1 MHQRRLIAVSP
12 VLLALLLGLS
22 MFFNEPTD
30 IQETFIDCPIAQQ
43 SCSFD
48 TAFGEASLT
57 LTPQPPSSKSGINV
71 EFNLSGDAPQR
82 VWIDLQGKTM
92 YMGINQRDLQP
103 TEGVWKA
110 PASLGVCTTGMMRWV
125 LRLILEQHQ
134 RQQIYRFEFDAH

>member
-1 MHQRRLIAVSP
+1 V
-12 VLLALLLGLS
+12 
-22 MFFNEPTD
+22 
-30 IQETFIDCPIAQQ
+30 
-43 SCSFD
+43 
-48 TAFGEASLT
+48 ASLT